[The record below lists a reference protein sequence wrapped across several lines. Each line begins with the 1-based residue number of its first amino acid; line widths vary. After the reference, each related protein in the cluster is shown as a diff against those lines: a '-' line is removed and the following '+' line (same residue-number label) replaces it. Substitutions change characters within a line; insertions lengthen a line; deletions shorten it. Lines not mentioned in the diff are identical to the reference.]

1 MEDDEADDSMLLFLS
16 TSAEAAIIP
25 VLLTQSSD
33 FKCSVLFWR
42 LFGPDRLLLV
52 GLDGFR

>member
-1 MEDDEADDSMLLFLS
+1 MDDDEADDSMLLFLS

-33 FKCSVLFWR
+33 FKCSVLFCR